1 MAAGARRSSIKTA
14 VQVRISLMEHTPTI
28 WRRLLV
34 PGEIK
39 LSKLHMIFQ
48 AAMGWEDYHLHYF
61 EIDGQRY
68 GIPDEDFE
76 TEDIDDEEVTFVDVI
91 KAPMRFF
98 YEYDFGDSWRH
109 EVVVESVDLVPLMLK
124 FAICLDGQ
132 RACPP
137 EDCGGTGG
145 YEDSSRLLPIPSTTS
160 TTTTSDGSA
169 GISILSCSAWPRT
182 MRRCSGC
189 AESGRLLRRPLGL
202 GRAQSE
208 ALGPGLD
215 DVGVECQPI
224 DDGGDQAGIT
234 DDLTPF
240 GEGEVRGG
248 GHRCLLLAFGQD
260 LEQQLS
266 SFGVELDIAELV
278 EAEQVEAPK
287 TSNQSR
293 QPAFVCCFGQFVD
306 QGGAGDIA
314 HSLALFTGRHAK
326 ADEQMALA
334 GPAGTEEDDR
344 ITGPRGTRR

>member
-145 YEDSSRLLPIPSTTS
+145 YEDFLEAIANPEHDEHDDYVGWI
-160 TTTTSDGSA
+160 
-169 GISILSCSAWPRT
+169 
-182 MRRCSGC
+182 
-189 AESGRLLRRPLGL
+189 GRYFDPELFSV
-202 GRAQSE
+202 AQNNA
-208 ALGPGLD
+208 AL
-215 DVGVECQPI
+215 QR
-224 DDGGDQAGIT
+224 
-234 DDLTPF
+234 
-240 GEGEVRGG
+240 VR
-248 GHRCLLLAFGQD
+248 
-260 LEQQLS
+260 
-266 SFGVELDIAELV
+266 
-278 EAEQVEAPK
+278 
-287 TSNQSR
+287 
-293 QPAFVCCFGQFVD
+293 
-306 QGGAGDIA
+306 
-314 HSLALFTGRHAK
+314 
-326 ADEQMALA
+326 
-334 GPAGTEEDDR
+334 
-344 ITGPRGTRR
+344 